1 MTPVNHRLNDTRIY
15 NITITFFYLHCVI
28 LILLGEIIY
37 ALLEKIFNIE
47 TLFFPPM
54 WIHVHS
60 HV

>member
-54 WIHVHS
+54 
-60 HV
+60 